1 MQIIN
6 CNAVNC
12 SHNKERVCYS
22 NRINIVGIN
31 SNTDGNTSCASFLD
45 SQTYGTLTNNVF
57 QNGEP
62 CDCLVCNVNS
72 CKYNENQLCSL
83 DSINISGNGAN
94 LYSETNCESF
104 SKK

>member
-31 SNTDGNTSCASFLD
+31 SNSDGDTSCSSFLD

-57 QNGEP
+57 QSGKP

-104 SKK
+104 SKR

>member
-31 SNTDGNTSCASFLD
+31 SNTDENTSCASFLD
-45 SQTYGTLTNNVF
+45 NQTYGTLTNNVF

-62 CDCLVCNVNS
+62 CDCLVCSVNS

-104 SKK
+104 CKR